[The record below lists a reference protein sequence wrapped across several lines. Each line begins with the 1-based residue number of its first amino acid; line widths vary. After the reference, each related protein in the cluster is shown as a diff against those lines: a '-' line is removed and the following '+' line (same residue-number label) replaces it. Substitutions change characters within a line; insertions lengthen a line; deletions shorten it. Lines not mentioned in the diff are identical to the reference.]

1 MNIVSTKFTSKQSF
15 NLNEINKEQFY
26 SICNNIESNFQK
38 DDSILMITSLS
49 QSQNITNATA
59 YLALAFS
66 EQRKRVLIVDADL
79 RQPSLHQVFNID
91 NSFGL
96 TNLLL
101 NEKPNIS
108 QHAVHIKGHLF
119 CIPTG
124 EVIYEPA
131 TLLTLET
138 LPTLIEEWKKEFDI
152 IVFHTSNSLNKPDAN
167 IVAKYCEGIILAIQ
181 EGRDKLEKIAG
192 VKMQFERA
200 NLEISGS
207 MIIS

>member
-1 MNIVSTKFTSKQSF
+1 MSIKFTRKQSF
-15 NLNEINKEQFY
+15 YLNEINKEQFY
-26 SICNNIESNFQK
+26 SICNNIESNLQK
-38 DDSILMITSLS
+38 DDSILMITSIS
-49 QSQNITNATA
+49 QSQNIANATA

-66 EQRKRVLIVDADL
+66 EQRKRVLVVDANL

-101 NEKPNIS
+101 NEKPNINDR
-108 QHAVHIKGHLF
+108 AIHIKGHLF
-119 CIPTG
+119 CIPTS

-138 LPTLIEEWKKEFDI
+138 LPTLIEEWKKSFDI
-152 IVFHTSNSLNKPDAN
+152 ILFHTSDSLNKPDAN
-167 IVAKYCEGIILAIQ
+167 IVAKYCDGIILAIQ
-181 EGRDKLEKIAG
+181 EGRDKLEKIAS

-200 NLEISGS
+200 NHEISGS

>member
-1 MNIVSTKFTSKQSF
+1 MSIKFTRKQSF
-15 NLNEINKEQFY
+15 YLNEINKEQFY
-26 SICNNIESNFQK
+26 SICNNIESNLQK
-38 DDSILMITSLS
+38 DDSILMITSIS
-49 QSQNITNATA
+49 QSQNIANATA

-66 EQRKRVLIVDADL
+66 EQRKRVLVVDANL

-101 NEKPNIS
+101 NEKPNIND
-108 QHAVHIKGHLF
+108 HAIHIKGHLF
-119 CIPTG
+119 CIPTS

-138 LPTLIEEWKKEFDI
+138 LPTLIEEWKKSFDI
-152 IVFHTSNSLNKPDAN
+152 ILFHTSDSLNKPDAN
-167 IVAKYCEGIILAIQ
+167 IVAKYCDGIILAIQ
-181 EGRDKLEKIAG
+181 EGRDKLEKIAS

>member
-1 MNIVSTKFTSKQSF
+1 MSIKFTRKQSF
-15 NLNEINKEQFY
+15 YLNESNKEQFY
-26 SICNNIESNFQK
+26 SICNNIESKLQK
-38 DDSILMITSLS
+38 DESIVMITSIS
-49 QSQNITNATA
+49 QSQNIANATA

-66 EQRKRVLIVDADL
+66 EQRKRVLVVDANL

-101 NEKPNIS
+101 NEKPDIDD
-108 QHAVHIKGHLF
+108 HAIHIKGHLF
-119 CIPTG
+119 CIPTS

-138 LPTLIEEWKKEFDI
+138 LPTLIKEWKKSFDI
-152 IVFHTSNSLNKPDAN
+152 ILFHTSDSLNKPDAN
-167 IVAKYCEGIILAIQ
+167 FVAKYCDGIILAIQ
-181 EGRDKLEKIAG
+181 EGRDKLEKIAS

-200 NLEISGS
+200 NQEISGS

>member
-1 MNIVSTKFTSKQSF
+1 MSIKFTRKQSF
-15 NLNEINKEQFY
+15 YLNEINKEQFY
-26 SICNNIESNFQK
+26 SICTNIESHLQK
-38 DDSILMITSLS
+38 GDSILMITSLS
-49 QSQNITNATA
+49 QSQNISNATA

-66 EQRKRVLIVDADL
+66 EQRKRVLVVDANL

-101 NEKPNIS
+101 NETPINE
-108 QHAVHIKGHLF
+108 HAIHIKGHLF
-119 CIPTG
+119 CIPTS
-124 EVIYEPA
+124 EAIYEPA

-138 LPTLIEEWKKEFDI
+138 LPTLIEEWKKDFDI
-152 IVFHTSNSLNKPDAN
+152 ILFHTSDSLNKPDAN
-167 IVAKYCEGIILAIQ
+167 IVAKYCDGIILAIQ

>member
-1 MNIVSTKFTSKQSF
+1 MSIKFNRKQSF
-15 NLNEINKEQFY
+15 YLNEINKEQFY
-26 SICNNIESNFQK
+26 TICNNIESNLHK

-49 QSQNITNATA
+49 QSQNIANASA

-66 EQRKRVLIVDADL
+66 EQRKRVLVVDANL

-91 NSFGL
+91 NSFGF

-101 NEKPNIS
+101 NETPNINE
-108 QHAVHIKGHLF
+108 QAIHIKGRLF
-119 CIPTG
+119 CIPTS
-124 EVIYEPA
+124 EAIYEPA

-138 LPTLIEEWKKEFDI
+138 LPTLIEEWKKDFDLI
-152 IVFHTSNSLNKPDAN
+152 LFHTSDSLNKPDAN
-167 IVAKYCEGIILAIQ
+167 IVAKYCDGIILAIQ

>member
-1 MNIVSTKFTSKQSF
+1 MSIKFTRKQSF
-15 NLNEINKEQFY
+15 YLNEINKEQFY
-26 SICNNIESNFQK
+26 SICNNIESNLNK

-49 QSQNITNATA
+49 QSQNIANASA

-66 EQRKRVLIVDADL
+66 EQRKRVLVVDANL

-101 NEKPNIS
+101 NEKANINE
-108 QHAVHIKGHLF
+108 HAIHIKGQLF
-119 CIPTG
+119 CIPTS
-124 EVIYEPA
+124 EAIYEPA

-138 LPTLIEEWKKEFDI
+138 LPTLIEEWKKDFDI
-152 IVFHTSNSLNKPDAN
+152 ILFHTSDSLNKPDAN
-167 IVAKYCEGIILAIQ
+167 IVAKYCDGIILAIQ

-192 VKMQFERA
+192 VKMQFDRA

>member
-1 MNIVSTKFTSKQSF
+1 MSIKFTRKQSF
-15 NLNEINKEQFY
+15 YLNEINKEQFY
-26 SICNNIESNFQK
+26 SICTNIESNLQK
-38 DDSILMITSLS
+38 GDSILLITSLS
-49 QSQNITNATA
+49 QSQNISNATA

-66 EQRKRVLIVDADL
+66 EQRKRVLVVDANL

-101 NEKPNIS
+101 NENPIND
-108 QHAVHIKGHLF
+108 HAIHIKGHLF
-119 CIPTG
+119 CIPTS
-124 EVIYEPA
+124 EAIYEPA

-138 LPTLIEEWKKEFDI
+138 LPTLIGEWKKDFDLI
-152 IVFHTSNSLNKPDAN
+152 LFHTSDSLNKPDGN
-167 IVAKYCEGIILAIQ
+167 IIAKHCDGIILAIQ

>member
-1 MNIVSTKFTSKQSF
+1 MV
-15 NLNEINKEQFY
+15 
-26 SICNNIESNFQK
+26 
-38 DDSILMITSLS
+38 TSLS
-49 QSQNITNATA
+49 QSQNIANATA

-66 EQRKRVLIVDADL
+66 EQRKRVLVVDANL
-79 RQPSLHQVFNID
+79 RQPSLHHVFNID

-101 NEKPNIS
+101 NETPIND
-108 QHAVHIKGHLF
+108 HAIHIKGHLF
-119 CIPTG
+119 CIPTS
-124 EVIYEPA
+124 EAIYEPA

-138 LPTLIEEWKKEFDI
+138 LPTLIEEWKKDFDI
-152 IVFHTSNSLNKPDAN
+152 ILFHTSDSLNKPDAN
-167 IVAKYCEGIILAIQ
+167 IIAKYCDGIILAIQ

>member
-1 MNIVSTKFTSKQSF
+1 MNIVSIKFTRKQSF
-15 NLNEINKEQFY
+15 YLNEINKEQFY
-26 SICNNIESNFQK
+26 SICNNIESNLHK

-49 QSQNITNATA
+49 QSQNIVNASA

-66 EQRKRVLIVDADL
+66 EQRKRVLVVDANL

-101 NEKPNIS
+101 NEKPINE
-108 QHAVHIKGHLF
+108 HAIHIKGHLF
-119 CIPTG
+119 CIPTS
-124 EVIYEPA
+124 EAIYEPA

-138 LPTLIEEWKKEFDI
+138 LPTLIEEWKKDFDI
-152 IVFHTSNSLNKPDAN
+152 ILFHTSDSLIKPDAN
-167 IVAKYCEGIILAIQ
+167 IIAKYCDGIILAIQ
-181 EGRDKLEKIAG
+181 EGRDKLEKIVG

>member
-1 MNIVSTKFTSKQSF
+1 MSIKFTRKQSF
-15 NLNEINKEQFY
+15 YLNEINKEQFY
-26 SICNNIESNFQK
+26 SICNNIESNLHK
-38 DDSILMITSLS
+38 DDSTLVITSLS
-49 QSQNITNATA
+49 QSQNIANASA

-66 EQRKRVLIVDADL
+66 EQRKRVLVVDANL

-101 NEKPNIS
+101 NEKPINE
-108 QHAVHIKGHLF
+108 HAIHIKGHLF
-119 CIPTG
+119 CIPTS
-124 EVIYEPA
+124 EAIYEPA

-138 LPTLIEEWKKEFDI
+138 LPTLIEEWKKDFDI
-152 IVFHTSNSLNKPDAN
+152 ILFHTSDSLNKPDAN
-167 IVAKYCEGIILAIQ
+167 IIAKYCDGIILAIQ

>member
-1 MNIVSTKFTSKQSF
+1 MSIKFTRKQSF
-15 NLNEINKEQFY
+15 YLNEINKEQFY
-26 SICNNIESNFQK
+26 SICTNIESNLQK
-38 DDSILMITSLS
+38 GDSTLMITSLS
-49 QSQNITNATA
+49 QSQNIANATA

-66 EQRKRVLIVDADL
+66 EQRKRVLVVDANL
-79 RQPSLHQVFNID
+79 RQPSLHHVFNID

-101 NEKPNIS
+101 NETPINDD
-108 QHAVHIKGHLF
+108 HAIHIKGHLF
-119 CIPTG
+119 CIPTS
-124 EVIYEPA
+124 EAIYEPA

-138 LPTLIEEWKKEFDI
+138 LPTLIEKWKEEFDLI
-152 IVFHTSNSLNKPDAN
+152 LFHTSDSLVKPDAN
-167 IVAKYCEGIILAIQ
+167 MIAKYCDGIILAIQ

>member
-1 MNIVSTKFTSKQSF
+1 MSIKFSRKQSF
-15 NLNEINKEQFY
+15 YLNEINKEQFY
-26 SICNNIESNFQK
+26 SICNNIESNLHK
-38 DDSILMITSLS
+38 DNLILMITSIS
-49 QSQNITNATA
+49 HSQNIANATA

-66 EQRKRVLIVDADL
+66 EQRKRVLVVDANL

-101 NEKPNIS
+101 NEKPNFNE
-108 QHAVHIKGHLF
+108 HAIHIKGHLF
-119 CIPTG
+119 CIPTS

-138 LPTLIEEWKKEFDI
+138 LPTLIEEWKKNFDLI
-152 IVFHTSNSLNKPDAN
+152 LFHTSDSLNKPDAN
-167 IVAKYCEGIILAIQ
+167 IVAKYCDGIILAIQ
-181 EGRDKLEKIAG
+181 EGRDKLEKISG

>member
-1 MNIVSTKFTSKQSF
+1 MNIVNIKFTRKQSF
-15 NLNEINKEQFY
+15 YLNELNKEQFY
-26 SICNNIESNFQK
+26 SICNNIESNLQK
-38 DDSILMITSLS
+38 GDSILMITSLS
-49 QSQNITNATA
+49 QSQNIANTTA

-66 EQRKRVLIVDADL
+66 EQRKRVLVVDANL

-101 NEKPNIS
+101 NEKPNIND
-108 QHAVHIKGHLF
+108 QAIHIKGHLF
-119 CIPTG
+119 CIPTS

-138 LPTLIEEWKKEFDI
+138 LPTLIEEWKKNFDLI
-152 IVFHTSNSLNKPDAN
+152 LFHTSDSLNKPDAN
-167 IVAKYCEGIILAIQ
+167 IVAKYCDGIILAIQ
-181 EGRDKLEKIAG
+181 EGRDKLEKISG

>member
-1 MNIVSTKFTSKQSF
+1 MSIKFSRKQSF
-15 NLNEINKEQFY
+15 YLNEINKEQFY
-26 SICNNIESNFQK
+26 SICNNIESNLHK
-38 DDSILMITSLS
+38 DDSILMITSIS
-49 QSQNITNATA
+49 HSQNIANATA

-66 EQRKRVLIVDADL
+66 EQRKRVLVVDANL

-101 NEKPNIS
+101 NEKPNINE
-108 QHAVHIKGHLF
+108 HAIHIKGHLF
-119 CIPTG
+119 CIPTS

-138 LPTLIEEWKKEFDI
+138 LPTLIEEWKKDFDI
-152 IVFHTSNSLNKPDAN
+152 ILFHTSDSLNKPDAN
-167 IVAKYCEGIILAIQ
+167 IVAKYCDDIILAIQ
-181 EGRDKLEKIAG
+181 EGRDKLEQIAD
-192 VKMQFERA
+192 VKLQFERG
-200 NLEISGS
+200 NLVISGS

>member
-1 MNIVSTKFTSKQSF
+1 MNIKFTRKQSF
-15 NLNEINKEQFY
+15 YLNEINKEQFY
-26 SICNNIESNFQK
+26 SICNNIESNLQK

-49 QSQNITNATA
+49 QSQNIANATA

-66 EQRKRVLIVDADL
+66 EQRKRVLVVDANL

-101 NEKPNIS
+101 NEKPNIND
-108 QHAVHIKGHLF
+108 QAIHIKGHLF
-119 CIPTG
+119 CIPTS

-138 LPTLIEEWKKEFDI
+138 LPTLIEEWKKNFDLI
-152 IVFHTSNSLNKPDAN
+152 LFHTSDSLNKPDAN
-167 IVAKYCEGIILAIQ
+167 IVAKYCDGIILAIQ
-181 EGRDKLEKIAG
+181 EGRDKLEKISG

>member
-1 MNIVSTKFTSKQSF
+1 MNIKFTKKQSF
-15 NLNEINKEQFY
+15 FLNEINKEQFY
-26 SICNNIESNFQK
+26 SICNNIESTLHK

-49 QSQNITNATA
+49 QSQNISNATA

-66 EQRKRVLIVDADL
+66 EHRKRVLVVDANL

-101 NEKPNIS
+101 NEKPNINE
-108 QHAVHIKGHLF
+108 HAIHIKGHLF
-119 CIPTG
+119 CIPTS

-138 LPTLIEEWKKEFDI
+138 LPTLIDEWKKDFDI
-152 IVFHTSNSLNKPDAN
+152 ILFHTSDSLNKPDAN
-167 IVAKYCEGIILAIQ
+167 IVAKYCDGIILAIQ
-181 EGRDKLEKIAG
+181 EGRDKLEKIAD

-207 MIIS
+207 MIIT